1 MVENDKKRIREEV
14 KTRRSNVSRD
24 KPDHSYGRRGH
35 DSYDRQAKAP
45 RLYNEVLH
53 MNDKLLHCAL
63 KGSNQS

>member
-14 KTRRSNVSRD
+14 KTRRSNVSTD

-53 MNDKLLHCAL
+53 TNDKLLHCAL